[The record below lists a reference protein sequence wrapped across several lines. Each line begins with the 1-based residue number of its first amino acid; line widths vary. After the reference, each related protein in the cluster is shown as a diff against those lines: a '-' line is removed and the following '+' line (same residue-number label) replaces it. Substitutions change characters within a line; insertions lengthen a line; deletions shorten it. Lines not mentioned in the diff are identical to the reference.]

1 MKQDCSKL
9 TMHLE
14 EEVNTKENIKNK
26 LSLKIKEIVNNY
38 EEKIIENNN

>member
-1 MKQDCSKL
+1 
-9 TMHLE
+9 MHLE